1 MLVLKK
7 NRKLILQ
14 LTLFILAVIFIRLW
28 QQQDLIAGEAPHFT
42 SYNLKGQTYALGDG
56 ENEVKLVHFWATWCS
71 ICALE
76 NDNIQN
82 IAKDYKVF
90 NIAMQSGSD
99 KEIMRYA
106 KKHKLDNASIIND
119 RFGTL
124 AKHYGVKA
132 TPTSFIIDKRG
143 NIAFTEVGYTT
154 ELGLR
159 LRLWWAS
166 L

>member
-1 MLVLKK
+1 MLKK
-7 NRKLILQ
+7 NRKIILQ
-14 LTLFILAVIFIRLW
+14 LVFFILAIIFIRSW
-28 QQQDLIAGEAPHFT
+28 QQQDLIAGEAPHFM
-42 SYNLKGQTYALGDG
+42 SYNLEGRTYTLNGDEG
-56 ENEVKLVHFWATWCS
+56 KASLVHFWATWCS
-71 ICALE
+71 ICAFE

-99 KEIMRYA
+99 KEIIRYA
-106 KKHKLDNASIIND
+106 KKNSLDRSNIIND
-119 RFGTL
+119 QLGTL

-132 TPTSFIIDKRG
+132 TPTSFIIDKYG